1 MSFVRAL
8 VHVYPPLMV
17 WTLTSA
23 NTAMMFA
30 IRLAYLNKK
39 IQKLYQN
46 YSQEFQLAVITT
58 IVNQVKF
65 ESFNYEI
72 VEIIHGIKKL
82 LDIIVIAKYLDIE
95 AQGKRFVMGI

>member
-1 MSFVRAL
+1 
-8 VHVYPPLMV
+8 
-17 WTLTSA
+17 
-23 NTAMMFA
+23 MMFA